1 MERHASYALVGIVST
16 ALLIAAI
23 VFVVWLGGSKFG
35 GSDDPYR
42 IVFHGPVRGL
52 SVGAEVQFNG
62 IKVGQI
68 ERIRLDE
75 RDPNRVVTD
84 IILSRGTP
92 VRVDSMAST
101 ELQGISGVS
110 IVQISAGT
118 PGKPLLRKVSHERR
132 PVIQSKPNALSSL
145 LQGGGQVVENAGE
158 ALQRVNRL
166 LSDRNIDTLGAMVQD
181 LRLTTRELAANRA
194 MFAHAASTLAKLDR
208 AADDIRGAAA
218 SVRTIAEGDGRNAMA
233 EISATATELKAAVAD
248 ARVTIGNINRQSDAI
263 GSTTLP
269 AVNATM
275 QSLQETA
282 ESLDGL
288 IREIRQNPRRA
299 LGKDSGRELELP
311 Q

>member
-23 VFVVWLGGSKFG
+23 VFVVWLGGTRFG
-35 GSDDPYR
+35 SSDDPYR
-42 IVFHGPVRGL
+42 IIFHGPVRGL
-52 SVGAEVQFNG
+52 SVGADVQFNG
-62 IKVGQI
+62 IKVGRI

-84 IILSRGTP
+84 VILSHGTP
-92 VRVDSMAST
+92 VRTDSMAST
-101 ELQGISGVS
+101 EQQGISGVS

-118 PGKPLLRKVSHERR
+118 PARPLLREASSKRR
-132 PVIQSKPNALSSL
+132 PLIQSKPNALSSL
-145 LQGGGQVVENAGE
+145 LQGGGQVVQNAAE
-158 ALQRVNRL
+158 ALDRVNRL
-166 LSDRNIDTLGAMVQD
+166 LSDPNIEAAGALVRD

-194 MFAHAASTLAKLDR
+194 MFGHAASMLAKLDR
-208 AADDIRGAAA
+208 AADDIQGAAA
-218 SVRTIAEGDGRNAMA
+218 SVRDIAQGDGRTTVA
-233 EISATATELKAAVAD
+233 EISATARELKAAVAE
-248 ARVTIGNINRQSDAI
+248 ARVTIENINRQTGTI
-263 GSTTLP
+263 GTTTLP
-269 AVNATM
+269 TVNATM

-299 LGKDSGRELELP
+299 FGKSSGRELELP

>member
-1 MERHASYALVGIVST
+1 MERHASYALVGIIST

-23 VFVVWLGGSKFG
+23 VFVVWLGGSRFG
-35 GSDDPYR
+35 TSDDPYR
-42 IVFHGPVRGL
+42 IIFHGPVRGL

-84 IILSRGTP
+84 VILSRGTP
-92 VRVDSMAST
+92 VRVDSLAST

-118 PGKPLLRKVSHERR
+118 PGKPLLRKTSRARR

-145 LQGGGQVVENAGE
+145 LQGGGQVVQNAGE

-166 LSDRNIDTLGAMVQD
+166 LSDRNIDAVGAMVQD
-181 LRLTTRELAANRA
+181 LRLTTGELAANRA
-194 MFAHAASTLAKLDR
+194 MFANAASTLVKLDR
-208 AADDIRGAAA
+208 AADDIQGAAA
-218 SVRTIAEGDGRNAMA
+218 SVRTIAEGDGRNTIA
-233 EISATATELKAAVAD
+233 EISATARELKAAVAE
-248 ARVTIGNINRQSDAI
+248 ARITIANINRQSGTI

-275 QSLQETA
+275 QSLQETV

-299 LGKDSGRELELP
+299 LGKDSGRELELS

>member
-23 VFVVWLGGSKFG
+23 VFVVWLGGTKFG

-42 IVFHGPVRGL
+42 IIFHGPVRGL

-75 RDPNRVVTD
+75 QDPNRVVTD
-84 IILSRGTP
+84 VILSRGTP

-118 PGKPLLRKVSHERR
+118 PGKPLLRKASRAQR

-145 LQGGGQVVENAGE
+145 LQGGGQVVQNAGE

-166 LSDRNIDTLGAMVQD
+166 LSDRNIDAVGAMVQD

-208 AADDIRGAAA
+208 AADDIEGAAA
-218 SVRTIAEGDGRNAMA
+218 SVRTIAEGDGRKTVA
-233 EISATATELKAAVAD
+233 EISATASELKAAVAE